1 MIPALNE
8 AGTIRQVV
16 QGVAYAGDV
25 IVVDDGSTDQTAT
38 LAHGAGAVVIR
49 HLRGKGYDHAI
60 NSGIEF
66 ARQRKID
73 AVITFDADGQ
83 HDPDALQ
90 EILDL
95 LELEQCDLVIGIR
108 SRSARFSEYLFNR
121 YVLYRFGVKDI
132 LCGLKGYR
140 LNKFS
145 SFRLEGNV
153 GSIGTKMALDGLRRR
168 LKTCSVSV
176 RISSRHGKPRVGS
189 LLRANYRIG
198 RALLRTVFDD
208 LARKPD

>member
-8 AGTIRQVV
+8 AETIGQVV
-16 QGVAYAGDV
+16 QGVAYAGEV

-38 LAHGAGAVVIR
+38 LAKEAGAIVIQ
-49 HLRGKGYDHAI
+49 HLQCKGYDRAI
-60 NSGIEF
+60 NSGLEF
-66 ARQRKID
+66 ARQQKID

-83 HDPDALQ
+83 HDPSALR

-95 LELEQCDLVIGIR
+95 LEFEQCDLVIGIR
-108 SRSARFSEYLFNR
+108 SRSARFSEYLFNK

-140 LNKFS
+140 LSKFS
-145 SFRLEGNV
+145 SFQLERNV

-176 RISSRHGKPRVGS
+176 QISSRDGKSRVGS

-198 RALLRTVFDD
+198 HALVGAVFDD
-208 LARKPD
+208 LLRKPY